1 MARRALTTTAA
12 ALTATAA
19 LLLCACGGGDD
30 APSDDIKG
38 ADTASDT
45 PSASAP
51 ASAASGVKRPAI
63 TLPSGSR
70 LTFENWTSSDPDE
83 QAVLDDGKEELR
95 SGYAAIIANYPDS
108 EALAFYHTE
117 GRLSQAQQW
126 IRSPVGREGLQGLRP
141 RQGRLLQARCRPG
154 PDRPR
159 HLAVRPAHVLAGGGR
174 DPDVPEA
181 PTPEILAAYA
191 YDKVKVPET
200 EIELRPEAR
209 STVNLPTWVW
219 LDEGTFKDVTV
230 RAELPHTGLWA
241 ETTAKPVALHLE
253 PGTDDAETYPA
264 SGDCEITDDGSIGS
278 PYTKGDA
285 DRTPPCG
292 IRHLRAT
299 AGDPYR
305 LTASI
310 TWQVPWEGSGGTG
323 GDLPDGTFETTRD
336 MTVQEIQSSNR

>member
-1 MARRALTTTAA
+1 MKGYKDYDLGKDGYFWRGVAPDLTGLDTS
-12 ALTATAA
+12 
-19 LLLCACGGGDD
+19 LCNRLMFWQD
-30 APSDDIKG
+30 AGEI
-38 ADTASDT
+38 
-45 PSASAP
+45 
-51 ASAASGVKRPAI
+51 
-63 TLPSGSR
+63 
-70 LTFENWTSSDPDE
+70 
-83 QAVLDDGKEELR
+83 
-95 SGYAAIIANYPDS
+95 
-108 EALAFYHTE
+108 
-117 GRLSQAQQW
+117 
-126 IRSPVGREGLQGLRP
+126 
-141 RQGRLLQARCRPG
+141 
-154 PDRPR
+154 
-159 HLAVRPAHVLAGGGR
+159 
-174 DPDVPEA
+174 PDVPEA

-285 DRTPPCG
+285 DATPPCG

-310 TWQVPWEGSGGTG
+310 T
-323 GDLPDGTFETTRD
+323 
-336 MTVQEIQSSNR
+336 